1 MDPLI
6 FSLAFALIAVVTFL
20 SVRPFDKRVT
30 LPLALLGALYLGM
43 DDFVTGLPSS
53 VGALDLL
60 GGHWNWSGK
69 LFSLALSVLAIA
81 TLRLSRE
88 AVGLTFRQR
97 HLKIG
102 ILSLVIFV
110 IWGGTLGWLFEPGA
124 ADAETLLFQAT
135 MPGLAEELAYRGI
148 APAILLGWIRG
159 QRAVEGMPWAVIVAV
174 SILFGVWHGLSYSD
188 GHFGFDLLS
197 ALFPLIGSIPG
208 GWLRFKT
215 GSLMVPALGHGLA
228 NLAFHIV
235 GGL

>member
-6 FSLAFALIAVVTFL
+6 YSLAFALIAVVTFL
-20 SVRPFDKRVT
+20 SVRPFDGRVT
-30 LPLALLGALYLGM
+30 LPLALLGSLYLGM

-60 GGHWNWSGK
+60 GGHWNWTGK
-69 LFSLALSVLAIA
+69 LFSLALSVLAMA
-81 TLRLSRE
+81 TLRLSCE

-97 HLKIG
+97 QLKVG
-102 ILSLVIFV
+102 ILALVLFV
-110 IWGGTLGWLFEPGA
+110 VWGGTLGWLFNPGA

-148 APAILLGWIRG
+148 APAILLGLVRG
-159 QRAVEGMPWAVIVAV
+159 QGAVEGMPWAVIVAV

-188 GHFGFDLLS
+188 GHFGFAPLS

-215 GSLMVPALGHGLA
+215 GSLIVPVLGHGLA
-228 NLAFHIV
+228 NLAFHSV